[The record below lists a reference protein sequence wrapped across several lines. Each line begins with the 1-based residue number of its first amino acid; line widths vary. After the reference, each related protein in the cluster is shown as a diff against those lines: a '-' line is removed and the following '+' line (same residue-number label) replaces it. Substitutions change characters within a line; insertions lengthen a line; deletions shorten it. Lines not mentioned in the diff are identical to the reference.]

1 MRKKGSASRA
11 RFSAVWLPL
20 AVVLISTV
28 YPRLLM
34 LGFFPSMDDGVHGY
48 RSQLI
53 HQGIAAGQG
62 LIDALG
68 FSFYPLLL
76 YWTFDLPGNP
86 VIWLRL
92 ADMLAAAWAGWLLC
106 RILERESGNIRAG
119 CLLALA
125 FLCCMNAEQVLV
137 AGYNG
142 IFAAYVPLF
151 LALSLSLSRP
161 RAESPRWFAV
171 GALVALAVL
180 LREPFSG
187 FAVFGLAAV
196 WLSRG
201 FKAAWRYA
209 LGGALTGV
217 AVLAVLGFLRGGVAV
232 LVNYYIELGDIY
244 AAEAW
249 RVSKKFV
256 GNGLRSLGYFAGPLS
271 LTVIAA
277 VLLGREF
284 HGRRRAGRSVGFGGR
299 ALFWLGAALLP
310 LLEPLSKIGSVYHF
324 AVCLPGCAGLCAL
337 AWRQAA
343 QGPLRPG
350 GPGRKA
356 ALTGII
362 LACLSS
368 LLVLPDP
375 GKARMTL
382 DVLRA
387 FPSRSWPKAYVSQ
400 SNTLLAARALKRIV
414 PPGGTLSSSGHSFF
428 LNVTTGILPPSQGP
442 FAPRDSFR
450 LSDLSRTFIAV
461 DHDVQRLAEVL
472 RANPPDAAAVGFTHE
487 DHSAT
492 FAREIVAAVERSGLY
507 ELATVIP
514 IDQSKDYGW
523 MGYVIYRKKAESH
536 GANQQ

>member
-1 MRKKGSASRA
+1 MRKKAPASQA
-11 RFSAVWLPL
+11 RFYTVWQPL

-86 VIWLRL
+86 VLWLRL
-92 ADMLAAAWAGWLLC
+92 ADMLLAAWAGWLLC
-106 RILERESGNIRAG
+106 RILQRESGSALAG

-151 LALSLSLSRP
+151 LALSMSLGGL
-161 RAESPRWFAV
+161 RADSPRWFTV
-171 GALVALAVL
+171 GALAALAVL
-180 LREPFSG
+180 LREPFTG
-187 FAVFGLAAV
+187 FAALGLAAV

-209 LGGALTGV
+209 LGGALAGLV
-217 AVLAVLGFLRGGVAV
+217 VLAVLGFLRGGIAV

-244 AAEAW
+244 AVEAW
-249 RVSKKFV
+249 RVGKKFV

-271 LTVIAA
+271 LTAAAA
-277 VLLGREF
+277 VLLGREWAA
-284 HGRRRAGRSVGFGGR
+284 RRRTGRSADFGGR
-299 ALFWLGAALLP
+299 ALFWLAAALLP

-343 QGPLRPG
+343 PGPLRQG
-350 GPGRKA
+350 SRGRRW
-356 ALTGII
+356 ALIAMI
-362 LACLSS
+362 LVCLGSFP
-368 LLVLPDP
+368 VLPDP

-382 DVLRA
+382 DVLRV
-387 FPSRSWPKAYVSQ
+387 FPARSWPEPYVSQ
-400 SNTLLAARALKRIV
+400 SNTLLAAKALEKII
-414 PPGGTLSSSGHSFF
+414 PPGGTLSSSGHTFF
-428 LNVTTGILPPSQGP
+428 LNVTTGILPPAQGP
-442 FAPRDSFR
+442 FARRDSFR

-461 DHDVQRLAEVL
+461 DHDVQRLTEVL
-472 RANPPDAAAVGFTHE
+472 RANPPDATAVGFTYE

-492 FAREIVAAVERSGLY
+492 FAKDIVAAVERSGLY
-507 ELATVIP
+507 ERVTVIP
-514 IDQSKDYGW
+514 VDQSKDYGW
-523 MGYVIYRKKAESH
+523 MGYIIYRKKAEGH
-536 GANQQ
+536 GPNLH

>member
-1 MRKKGSASRA
+1 MRKKNPAPQTW
-11 RFSAVWLPL
+11 FSAVWLPF

-76 YWTFDLPGNP
+76 YWAFDLPGNP
-86 VIWLRL
+86 VLWLRL
-92 ADMLAAAWAGWLLC
+92 ADMLPAAWAGWLLC
-106 RILERESGNIRAG
+106 RILERESGSITAG

-151 LALSLSLSRP
+151 LALSLSLSGL

-187 FAVFGLAAV
+187 FAAFGLAAV
-196 WLSRG
+196 WWSGG

-209 LGGALTGV
+209 LGGALTGL
-217 AVLAVLGFLRGGVAV
+217 AVLAVLGFLRGGIAV
-232 LVNYYIELGDIY
+232 LVDYYIELGDIY

-271 LTVIAA
+271 LTALAA

-284 HGRRRAGRSVGFGGR
+284 GACRRAGRGAGFGGR

-343 QGPLRPG
+343 HGPLRPG
-350 GPGRKA
+350 GRGRRA
-356 ALTGII
+356 ALACMI
-362 LACLSS
+362 LACLGS

-387 FPSRSWPKAYVSQ
+387 FPERSWPEAYIPQ
-400 SNTLLAARALKRIV
+400 SNTLLAAKALEEIV
-414 PPGGTLSSSGHSFF
+414 PPGGTLSSSGHTFF
-428 LNVTTGILPPSQGP
+428 LNVATGILPPPKGP
-442 FAPRDSFR
+442 FAPRDGFR

-461 DHDVQRLAEVL
+461 DHDVKRLADVL
-472 RANPPDAAAVGFTHE
+472 RANPPDAAAVGFTYD

-492 FAREIVAAVERSGLY
+492 FTKDIVAAVERSGLY
-507 ELATVIP
+507 ELVTIIP
-514 IDQSKDYGW
+514 IDRSKDYGW
-523 MGYVIYRKKAESH
+523 MGYIIYRKKAESH
-536 GANQQ
+536 GANLH